1 MIACSRKKTMFR
13 ASHFKSQNVP
23 MKQIP
28 TTWFGPKILKTLA
41 VASQLRLWPGFSS
54 SYAPQGKSQIYLL
67 HGMVWRYIFP
77 SHSHSMFDTQKRC
90 MFDTPKNR
98 KKSEKIYRIQ
108 GTARFATAARC
119 WSNSLIWPWL
129 SAWPHDSACKI
140 WKTSSSWP
148 KKTAKK
154 GMNFVNPGKIQIF
167 GRSLFELLVFFWVR
181 LRLSPNALDSFK

>member
-1 MIACSRKKTMFR
+1 MEKEKNGLWLRNLFIRWNKMIACSRKKTMFR

-148 KKTAKK
+148 KKNCQK
-154 GMNFVNPGKIQIF
+154 
-167 GRSLFELLVFFWVR
+167 RDELC
-181 LRLSPNALDSFK
+181 